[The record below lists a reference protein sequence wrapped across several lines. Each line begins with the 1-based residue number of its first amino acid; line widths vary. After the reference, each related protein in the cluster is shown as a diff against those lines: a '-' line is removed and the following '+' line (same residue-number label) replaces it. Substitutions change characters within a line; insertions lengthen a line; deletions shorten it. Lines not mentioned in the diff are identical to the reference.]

1 MRCAAVALLAA
12 CLLASA
18 AVTAHD
24 LSAGNSAFVEGLD
37 GPAPGPFLYLGAK
50 HMFTGYDHLLFLLGV
65 IFFLYR
71 PRDILLYVTLFTI
84 GHSLTLVLGV
94 WANWRVNGHLVDA
107 LIGLSVVY
115 KAFENMGGFERV
127 LGFSPDPRIAVFV
140 FGLCHGLGL
149 ATKLQQTIS
158 GGDGLLVNLF
168 SFNAGVEV
176 GQLLA
181 LAIILVLLLRWR
193 RSAYFQRQAFALNTV
208 VMCAG
213 FLLAGN
219 QFAGYL
225 YS

>member
-1 MRCAAVALLAA
+1 MRCAAAALLAA

-94 WANWRVNGHLVDA
+94 WLCPMVN
-107 LIGLSVVY
+107 SV
-115 KAFENMGGFERV
+115 
-127 LGFSPDPRIAVFV
+127 
-140 FGLCHGLGL
+140 
-149 ATKLQQTIS
+149 T
-158 GGDGLLVNLF
+158 
-168 SFNAGVEV
+168 
-176 GQLLA
+176 
-181 LAIILVLLLRWR
+181 
-193 RSAYFQRQAFALNTV
+193 
-208 VMCAG
+208 
-213 FLLAGN
+213 
-219 QFAGYL
+219 
-225 YS
+225 